1 MYLSVPIREA
11 KPGAV
16 QEPHH
21 AKGLQ
26 YQRPYWRGGHPCANA
41 HAAVLA
47 GKPSHFTLS
56 KLRYVIFK
64 FSLVNVV
71 DSLLRM

>member
-21 AKGLQ
+21 AEGLQ
-26 YQRPYWRGGHPCANA
+26 YQRPYWRGGHPCVDA

-47 GKPSHFTLS
+47 GKPSYFALTCHEASCIT
-56 KLRYVIFK
+56 K
-64 FSLVNVV
+64 FLV
-71 DSLLRM
+71 LAK

>member
-21 AKGLQ
+21 AEGLQ
-26 YQRPYWRGGHPCANA
+26 YQRSYWRGGHSCADA

-47 GKPSHFTLS
+47 GKRTNFTLTYHEAS
-56 KLRYVIFK
+56 CVMK
-64 FSLVNVV
+64 F
-71 DSLLRM
+71 